1 MLKLKENA
9 GVKYLEGNLNC
20 VFGGRGLFVRTEK
33 ADFIGFLNVALEL
46 SGREKEEKE
55 EDFNKSVAKFD
66 SILSCDIKD
75 YDNYNNFQSFNTIE
89 GLNYVLKDIDIL
101 YLGGYYLDSTIL
113 IGDKQGNIEK
123 VYRFES
129 SWNCEDLRVIEVE
142 DTEGLIMEYGKREVA
157 YNYNGNTIFKA
168 HNIWC
173 SVYRFD
179 DADYFEDNDKFYDF
193 YNICDYCGEIY
204 DVDDSDL
211 HYIDRLGVVCR
222 ECAENHGFIECEDT
236 GEWVDG
242 PYQGRCECCCCGCE
256 DCPYYQGYEEEEEYN
271 KIGDD
276 ELNPLVDM
284 RKCYGKTYPVG
295 LYKGRDYVDFE
306 SDTADFCRKKGV
318 YFGLEIESK
327 IYNIRN
333 VDSIRFIEDSIYKGL
348 FEAKEDCTISKDSD
362 AEGFEF
368 VSKHLF
374 NIFDSVSLFKLKD
387 FIVNVKEA
395 GFIADSD
402 CGGHIHLDRKSI
414 FTSEDFVKM
423 AYKIENTNEDDLE
436 NLFGRGFNE
445 WCGRLGRGCWANAVS
460 KAEAGVDWDIVLE
473 GLNYGSHGYFLNVSR
488 NTVEFRLFAG
498 SVNFRTFMRYLQ
510 VLLVLKETV
519 KGKSFED
526 LEEGW
531 TDEDYAELDEKMLKL
546 KEVGLING

>member
-9 GVKYLEGNLNC
+9 GVKYLEGNLNG

-33 ADFIGFLNVALEL
+33 ADFVGFLNVALEL

-66 SILSCDIKD
+66 SIISCDIKD

-173 SVYRFD
+173 TVYRFD

-204 DVDDSDL
+204 DVDDGDL
-211 HYIDRLGVVCR
+211 YYIERLGNVCR

-242 PYQGRCECCCCGCE
+242 PFQERCDCCCCGCV
-256 DCPYYQGYEEEEEYN
+256 DCPYYQGYEEEEYN
-271 KIGDD
+271 KIGDSRLD
-276 ELNPLVDM
+276 WLIDNRRD
-284 RKCYGKTYPVG
+284 YGKTTPSGV
-295 LYKGRDYVDFE
+295 YKNKDYIEF
-306 SDTADFCRKKGV
+306 DTDLADFVRKSGV
-318 YFGLEIESK
+318 YFGIELETK
-327 IYNIRN
+327 IDDILNTNSLEYVENQIQN
-333 VDSIRFIEDSIYKGL
+333 KN
-348 FEAKEDCTISKDSD
+348 FEAKYDCTICDD
-362 AEGFEF
+362 RNAEGFEF
-368 VSKHLF
+368 VSKKLY
-374 NIFDSVSLFKLKD
+374 NIYDLDSLFRFKD
-387 FIVNVKEA
+387 FVRNLENA
-395 GFIADSD
+395 GFFADLD
-402 CGGHIHLDRKSI
+402 CGAHIHLDRMGI

-423 AYKIENTNEDDLE
+423 AYKIEKSNTNDID
-436 NLFGRGFNE
+436 NLFGREFSAY
-445 WCGRLGRGCWANAVS
+445 CGRLGCSCWANAVS
-460 KAEAGVDWDIVLE
+460 KAEAGEKWENVLE
-473 GLNYGSHGYFLNVSR
+473 GLNYGSHSLFLNVSR
-488 NTVEFRLFAG
+488 STVEFRLFAG
-498 SVNFRTFMRYLQ
+498 TVSFYRVMRNIS
-510 VLLVLKETV
+510 VLKVLNESV
-519 KGKSFED
+519 KDKSFEE
-526 LEEGW
+526 LEKGW
-531 TDEDYAELDEKMLKL
+531 NDDDYKRLNAEMLKL
-546 KEVGLING
+546 REVGLINE